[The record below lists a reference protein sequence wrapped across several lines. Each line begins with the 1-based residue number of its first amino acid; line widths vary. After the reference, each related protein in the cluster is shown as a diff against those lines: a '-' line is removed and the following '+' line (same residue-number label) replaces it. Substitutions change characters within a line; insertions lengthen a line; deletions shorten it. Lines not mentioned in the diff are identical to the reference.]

1 MIPGS
6 GQRAVVFDLQS
17 ALTKVESGWAGPHR
31 SFAMHVGKIVA
42 AFFALLFA
50 GLVLFKMV
58 AVRFVCFYSW
68 RLRWAAAAAGLH
80 AARCWACCGGAVTCS
95 LMQRAIRS

>member
-1 MIPGS
+1 M
-6 GQRAVVFDLQS
+6 VFDLQS

-58 AVRFVCFYSW
+58 AVRFVCF
-68 RLRWAAAAAGLH
+68 
-80 AARCWACCGGAVTCS
+80 
-95 LMQRAIRS
+95 